1 VESKAKGVLDRWQ
14 QPNARPEPAE
24 ILLISQF
31 LALMYCRV
39 PRAINAAKELLEISG
54 FEITK
59 IAAERRDL
67 VEAS

>member
-1 VESKAKGVLDRWQ
+1 
-14 QPNARPEPAE
+14 
-24 ILLISQF
+24 
-31 LALMYCRV
+31 MYCRV